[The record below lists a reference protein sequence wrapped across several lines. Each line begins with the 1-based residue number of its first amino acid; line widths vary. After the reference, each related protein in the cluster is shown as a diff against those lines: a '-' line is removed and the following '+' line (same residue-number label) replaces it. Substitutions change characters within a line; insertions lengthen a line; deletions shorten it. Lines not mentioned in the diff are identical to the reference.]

1 MNTKTTNVFSASFIN
16 ADNASFDIWVEQT
29 TSTFDMGSFTARS
42 AVFTAWIA
50 NSETGTMESMSF
62 GELEGG
68 LDRAL
73 EFVQELI
80 TEMHLTV
87 VDKPAYKLVLE
98 SEGDEDSA
106 EGQLRFE
113 RFVSVEYRQ
122 KRGTYL
128 VTSYRVVFEDADHI
142 SSTEFDT
149 YKDAKERF
157 DSERDE

>member
-1 MNTKTTNVFSASFIN
+1 MKVKTTNVFSASFIN
-16 ADNASFDIWVEQT
+16 ADNASFDIWVEQI
-29 TSTFDMGSFTARS
+29 TSTFVISDITVHGATFT
-42 AVFTAWIA
+42 VWIA
-50 NSETGTMESMSF
+50 NNETGNMKSMSF
-62 GELEGG
+62 GKLEGG
-68 LDRAL
+68 LDCAL
-73 EFVQELI
+73 KFVQELI
-80 TEMHLTV
+80 SEMHLTV

-106 EGQLRFE
+106 EGQLRLE

-149 YKDAKERF
+149 YMEAKKRF

>member
-1 MNTKTTNVFSASFIN
+1 MNTKSTNVFSARFIN
-16 ADNASFDIWVEQT
+16 ADNASFDIWVEQAV
-29 TSTFDMGSFTARS
+29 STFDMGGFTVRT
-42 AVFTAWIA
+42 AVFTVWIA
-50 NSETGTMESMSF
+50 DNGTGNMEGMSF
-62 GELEGG
+62 GKLEGG

-80 TEMHLTV
+80 SEMHLTV

-106 EGQLRFE
+106 EGQLRLE

-128 VTSYRVVFEDADHI
+128 VTNYRVVLENADHI
-142 SSTEFDT
+142 SSSEFDT
-149 YKDAKERF
+149 YTEAKKRF

>member
-1 MNTKTTNVFSASFIN
+1 MDIKTTNVFSASFIN
-16 ADNASFDIWVEQT
+16 ADNASFDIWVEQIT
-29 TSTFDMGSFTARS
+29 NAFDMGSFTVHGA
-42 AVFTAWIA
+42 AFTVWIA
-50 NSETGTMESMSF
+50 NNETGNMESLSF
-62 GELEGG
+62 GKLEGG

-80 TEMHLTV
+80 AEMHLTV
-87 VDKPAYKLVLE
+87 VDKPAYKLALE

-106 EGQLRFE
+106 EGQLRLE

-128 VTSYRVVFEDADHI
+128 VTSYRVVFEDADYI

-149 YKDAKERF
+149 YAEAKERF

>member
-1 MNTKTTNVFSASFIN
+1 MKVKTTNVFSASFIN
-16 ADNASFDIWVEQT
+16 ADNASFDIWVEQI
-29 TSTFDMGSFTARS
+29 TSTFVISDITVHGATFT
-42 AVFTAWIA
+42 VWIA
-50 NSETGTMESMSF
+50 NNETGNMESMSF
-62 GELEGG
+62 GKLEGG
-68 LDRAL
+68 LDCAL
-73 EFVQELI
+73 KFVQELI
-80 TEMHLTV
+80 SEMHLTV

-106 EGQLRFE
+106 EGQLRLE

-149 YKDAKERF
+149 YMEAKKRF